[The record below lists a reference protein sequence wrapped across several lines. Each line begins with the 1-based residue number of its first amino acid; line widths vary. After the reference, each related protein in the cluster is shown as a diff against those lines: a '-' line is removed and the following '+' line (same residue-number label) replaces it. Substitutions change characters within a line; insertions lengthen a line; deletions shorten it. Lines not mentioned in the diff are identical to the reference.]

1 MVVHLL
7 DPSGSTYDVRHIFG
21 SNIVVTDYSIDQKL
35 LVNYQHLDS
44 LVRLFWKFGYIC
56 HSVELISNGVFNPG
70 LTKQ

>member
-1 MVVHLL
+1 MVVHLP

-44 LVRLFWKFGYIC
+44 SVRLFWKFGYIC